1 VTISNSYPPRRSIRL
16 PEFDYS
22 QPGAYFVT
30 IVTHDRQP
38 LFGQINDGEISLTEV
53 GAMVAQAWIAIPE
66 HFPNVELSAF
76 VVMPNHIHGIISII
90 YEPETTSNVAARHAV
105 PSQIIKTEKFG
116 KPVSCSLPTIIR
128 SFKSATTRTFHMYAG
143 YSEKNLWQRNF
154 YEHVIR
160 NEQDYQAI
168 IEYIL
173 ANPMNWEKDKEFFEL
188 KI

>member
-1 VTISNSYPPRRSIRL
+1 MTKLNAYPPRRSVRL

-22 QPGAYFVT
+22 QTGAYFVT
-30 IVTHDRQP
+30 IVTQARQP
-38 LFGQINDGEISLTEV
+38 LFGQINDGEITLTEV
-53 GAMVAQAWIAIPE
+53 GAMVTQAWIAIPE
-66 HFPNVELSAF
+66 HFSNVELSAF
-76 VVMPNHIHGIISII
+76 IVMPNHIHGIISISSQ
-90 YEPETTSNVAARHAV
+90 PVSMSGVAARHAV
-105 PSQIIKTEKFG
+105 PSQTSKIEKFG

-128 SFKSATTRTFHMYAG
+128 SFKTATTRIFHTHAG

-173 ANPMNWEKDKEFFEL
+173 ANPMNWEKDEEFFEL
-188 KI
+188 KL